1 MGAADAIK
9 GFAQARES
17 AFFKMEQE
25 VDLQRHHSRLVNAG
39 RLEQMAGANLRPR
52 RMRTFEESVVAF
64 EVLPEVLQQQAR
76 LDDPT
81 AAARREFIKK
91 IRGMPSRLSD
101 AEMLQ
106 YRSTVYGVAST
117 VGHIPRMHMGRL
129 RWTAGMEASA
139 EAARAG
145 QSSMLQL
152 PPEALE
158 VGQRISSAG
167 TRSVIYGTML
177 AVVGMGL
184 ATTLIARSQGIRNED
199 DLRERMQSWWAPVG
213 DHAQQHIVP
222 WRLWLQERVGRAPS
236 SAAAASAS
244 SIPDQSPSS
253 SAALIHPEQS
263 SATASHSQVDAPA
276 AVLSSTAIGS
286 LELWP
291 QLSGQKSPEQSDPKL
306 V

>member
-1 MGAADAIK
+1 MGAADVLK

-76 LDDPT
+76 IEDPT
-81 AAARREFIKK
+81 AASRREFVKK
-91 IRGMPSRLSD
+91 IRGMPSRLTD

-117 VGHIPRMHMGRL
+117 VGHIPRMHMGRH
-129 RWTAGMEASA
+129 RWTAGMEAA
-139 EAARAG
+139 QAGRAG
-145 QSSMLQL
+145 MLQL

-158 VGQRISSAG
+158 AGQRVTSAG
-167 TRSVIYGTML
+167 ARSAVYGTML
-177 AVVGMGL
+177 AVS
-184 ATTLIARSQGIRNED
+184 I
-199 DLRERMQSWWAPVG
+199 WAPVG
-213 DHAQQHIVP
+213 HHAQQHIVP
-222 WRLWLQERVGRAPS
+222 WRLWLQEKVGRVSP
-236 SAAAASAS
+236 SAAAVSAAT
-244 SIPDQSPSS
+244 IPSS
-253 SAALIHPEQS
+253 LSGSSPAISSELIHPHESTSQGPEHGTAFDLS
-263 SATASHSQVDAPA
+263 TSATQQTSDLEPWPRLHRPA
-276 AVLSSTAIGS
+276 D
-286 LELWP
+286 P
-291 QLSGQKSPEQSDPKL
+291 QHPPKN